1 MNNLKLEKVNEKYID
16 QIMEYKNEFIAI
28 NDHLDGT
35 QGLTH
40 YTDIYEWLNHVKLLE
55 KKETLPPCKV
65 VSTLYLSFDQD
76 ELIGMIDIRH
86 YLNHNLEMYGGHI
99 GYSIRPSK
107 RRLGYGTKQLEL
119 ALLKCKE
126 LNIEVRVLQ
135 IESDY
140 SDEICEYD
148 FPNAKLIGYEV
159 CEIPFDSQIITD
171 FDWYGPLHKFY
182 IHLNQYGLFNSI
194 EQALK
199 FKEAYEY
206 EYEKGAIGD
215 GEMDIFI
222 CKVSEVDVE
231 SFIRNYSS

>member
-1 MNNLKLEKVNEKYID
+1 MNNLKLEKVTEKYID

-40 YTDIYEWLNHVKLLE
+40 YSDIYEWFNHVKSLE
-55 KKETLPPCKV
+55 NKETLPPCKV

-126 LNIEVRVLQ
+126 LNLTEVLLTCDSTNIASKKIIIKNNGIFHSKINGKNEDIERYW
-135 IESDY
+135 IK
-140 SDEICEYD
+140 IC
-148 FPNAKLIGYEV
+148 
-159 CEIPFDSQIITD
+159 
-171 FDWYGPLHKFY
+171 
-182 IHLNQYGLFNSI
+182 
-194 EQALK
+194 
-199 FKEAYEY
+199 
-206 EYEKGAIGD
+206 
-215 GEMDIFI
+215 
-222 CKVSEVDVE
+222 
-231 SFIRNYSS
+231 